1 METLL
6 RRYAFHGLTPDE
18 RRRIPGKARRAAT
31 AHARACGVP
40 CERVADLETCIG
52 EAVKNA
58 VRFGADGTGIV
69 VCVSCWPGR
78 YRWVVINDG
87 GRWFDVA
94 AVLERE
100 AVSTV
105 TDDEHGRG
113 YLLME
118 GLMDTLDVERADGVT
133 TVTGGLRWEK

>member
-1 METLL
+1 LVETLL

-18 RRRIPGKARRAAT
+18 RGRIPGLARKAVT
-31 AHARACGVP
+31 GHARACGVP
-40 CERVADLETCIG
+40 CERVADLECCIG

-87 GRWFDVA
+87 GCWFDVA
-94 AVLERE
+94 AVLLRE
-100 AVSTV
+100 AASTV

-118 GLMDTLDVERADGVT
+118 GLMDRLAVTRECGETRVEGA
-133 TVTGGLRWEK
+133 LAW